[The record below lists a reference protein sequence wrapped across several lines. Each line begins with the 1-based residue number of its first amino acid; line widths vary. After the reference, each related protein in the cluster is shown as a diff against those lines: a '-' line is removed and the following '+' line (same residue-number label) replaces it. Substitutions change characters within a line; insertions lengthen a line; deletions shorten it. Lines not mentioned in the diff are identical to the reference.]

1 MPLAKPGDHPDF
13 FRLPPPPGASRESSI
28 VLDDQGRFWHDGALV
43 EHPGMARAFASWIQ
57 RHPDDGRFILSN
69 GFDWTYFTVRDV
81 PYFVRAVRASDGTP
95 IAELSDGSQEPL
107 DPSTLEADAAGAVYC
122 RVKSG
127 KFAAKFTPGAQTAL
141 APWLAQS
148 GSGVIELAVGGT
160 RFAVGER
167 RPQAS
172 GGSH

>member
-28 VLDDQGRFWHDGALV
+28 VLDEQGRFWHDGALV

-57 RHPDDGRFILSN
+57 THPDDGRFILSN

-81 PYFVRAVRASDGTP
+81 PYFVRGVRAVDGAP
-95 IAELSDGSQEPL
+95 VVELTDGSEEPL
-107 DPSTLEADAAGAVYC
+107 DASTLETGLGGAVYC

-127 KFAAKFTPGAQTAL
+127 QFAAKFTPGAQTAL
-141 APWLAQS
+141 GPWLAEA
-148 GSGVIELAVGGT
+148 GPGAVELVVGGR
-160 RFAVGER
+160 RFAVRER
-167 RPQAS
+167 GARTNGDS
-172 GGSH
+172 R